1 MVEAFSQNRWNNSR
15 GKCFTHDHIWKN
27 AARWGSIVIIRVMH
41 HQLCH
46 VPPVTSLTCPLVFFL
61 LVNKIKDLLKLKNWV
76 GPYNE
81 GPPCCSAERFTCH
94 TWACSQEAGPVS
106 DFRFFFA
113 WAWCMDISVVNSP
126 FSSSSTRLFIGV
138 CTQPRYEES
147 WCRGGTRLP
156 RPVAFGP
163 LEASPWNALCWPDA
177 LLRAPLCSPENV
189 AARHDYLLR
198 LT

>member
-106 DFRFFFA
+106 DFRFFFCLGMMHGHLRSQLA
-113 WAWCMDISVVNSP
+113 IFIVINTTFHRCLYATTLRGKLMPWRHAATATCSVWSFGSFSMERTVLAWC
-126 FSSSSTRLFIGV
+126 SSS
-138 CTQPRYEES
+138 
-147 WCRGGTRLP
+147 
-156 RPVAFGP
+156 
-163 LEASPWNALCWPDA
+163 
-177 LLRAPLCSPENV
+177 CSSV
-189 AARHDYLLR
+189 LSRKR
-198 LT
+198 SR